1 MRIFYYSLSHPQKR
15 LLDVTK
21 DVFRIGRGKDCDLHL
36 ESPFIA
42 EEAAVLMKRDGRWE
56 LLAQSLNAIHVPD
69 RQLYRGDIWQ
79 VTPESPVRIPPYTL
93 EFEVPVNDNDPDRE
107 WRKQDAAAQR
117 LVGET
122 HIEVLKRMRSDF
134 AGLRQQDRLLGTD
147 ELKRW
152 EDEIERVACEREL
165 ESGSQAELLNHLSG
179 MAIRSRL
186 VEQASTFSAGD
197 APETGERD
205 ATPKSWSRLV
215 TANAQRENEIE
226 QTCEHF
232 FRELGLARIADLSDR
247 LTAIEHNF
255 QDLWRKIA
263 PKYHST
269 LKLYLALRLIKKQVK
284 DLVFGYGPLE
294 DLLSLPTISE
304 IMVVDSDHI
313 YVEKRGRLENSGRRF
328 LSDQVTET
336 IIERIVSQ
344 VGRTIDKSRPLVDA
358 RLTDGSRVNAVIAP
372 IAFSGPCLTIRKFPA
387 RKLLI
392 DDLVK
397 KGAMTQSVAEFL
409 RAAVLSR
416 QNILI
421 SGGTGTGKTT
431 LLNCLS
437 DFIPDDERIVTI
449 EDTVELRLSK
459 EHIVQ
464 LETKEANLEGAG
476 AYSIRDL
483 VKNALRMRPDRIVVG
498 ECRGAEA
505 LDMLQA
511 MNTGHDGALTT
522 IHANTSEDVILRLEV
537 MVQMA
542 SDLPITSIHRQISSA
557 IDIIVQLH
565 RLRDGRR
572 VVVQVSEVQGIN
584 PLTSRVELRDLFAVE
599 GEDDSSPLLP
609 TGHLPS
615 FMGELL
621 TKKLINPDLFYL

>member
-21 DVFRIGRGKDCDLHL
+21 DVFRIGRGKDCDLRL

-42 EEAAVLMKRDGRWE
+42 EEAAVLKKRDGRWE

-69 RQLYRGDIWQ
+69 RQLYRGDVWQ
-79 VTPESPVRIPPYTL
+79 VAPESPVRIPPYTL
-93 EFEVPVNDNDPDRE
+93 EFEVPSSDNDPDRE
-107 WRKQDAAAQR
+107 WRKLDAAAQK

-134 AGLRQQDRLLGTD
+134 SAIRQSDRQLGTD

-152 EDEIERVACEREL
+152 EDEIERVACERDL
-165 ESGSQAELLNHLSG
+165 ESEPQADLLNHLSG
-179 MAIRSRL
+179 MAIRGRL
-186 VEQASTFSAGD
+186 VEKASGD
-197 APETGERD
+197 PRNTGERA
-205 ATPKSWSRLV
+205 ATPKSWSRLI
-215 TANAQRENEIE
+215 TANAQREGEIE
-226 QTCEHF
+226 KTCEYF
-232 FRELGLARIADLSDR
+232 LRELGLTKIADLSDR
-247 LTAIEHNF
+247 LTAIDHHF
-255 QDLWRKIA
+255 QELWRQIA
-263 PKYHST
+263 PQYHST

-313 YVEKRGRLENSGRRF
+313 YVEKVRGRVENSGRRF

-358 RLTDGSRVNAVIAP
+358 RLIDGSRVNAVIAP

-397 KGAMTQSVAEFL
+397 EGSMTQSVAEFL

-437 DFIPDDERIVTI
+437 DFIPDDQRIVTI

-572 VVVQVSEVQGIN
+572 AVVQVTEVQGIN

-599 GEDDSSPLLP
+599 EGNDSGPLLP

-621 TKKLINPDLFYL
+621 TKNLINPNLFYL